1 MVYFI
6 RMVYLRLWLVSI
18 LVYCSLTNAS
28 GQGTSVKAGI
38 NVSSIAGIHEVSTLI
53 GYHVGIGGV
62 KELSDILSIRHEL
75 IFSQQGTK
83 VSADEKLVNY
93 YLNIPI
99 LLNVGLGESFFLG
112 VGPQA
117 GIALRG
123 LMKGESDRDVTAN
136 LSVVDFSV
144 CLGIGYRMSER
155 FFAEGRYNAGMT
167 NLSRISESDQR
178 NAVFQGSVGYYFNRM
193 NTDSK

>member
-1 MVYFI
+1 MVYS
-6 RMVYLRLWLVSI
+6 RLLFFLI
-18 LVYCSLTNAS
+18 FLFYPLTNVS

-38 NVSSIAGIHEVSTLI
+38 NVSSITGIGEVSTLI
-53 GYHVGIGGV
+53 GYHVGVGGV
-62 KELSDILSIRHEL
+62 KNLSDILSIRHEL
-75 IFSQQGTK
+75 ILSQQGTK
-83 VSADEKLVNY
+83 LRADEKLIYY

-99 LLNVGLGESFFLG
+99 LLNVHLGKNFLIG

-123 LMKGESDRDVTAN
+123 LMKGERDRDVTAN
-136 LSVVDFSV
+136 MSVVDISV